1 MYMSVL
7 IDVFTI
13 IIIILLDVF
22 IFLNGCTLSPTLV
35 CVHADFSGF
44 SFSLKIFRLLLR
56 TYQEWWDLQGV
67 TEACRGAPGS
77 RTPGKHD

>member
-7 IDVFTI
+7 IDVFII

-22 IFLNGCTLSPTLV
+22 IFLNGCTLSPTLA
-35 CVHADFSGF
+35 CVHANFSAL
-44 SFSLKIFRLLLR
+44 SFPLKIFRLLLR

-67 TEACRGAPGS
+67 TEACGRGPGS